1 MSSPVSGLRYEE
13 NQIGG
18 AFKSPQTEYIWEFI
32 INGNL
37 NKIVFINPKW
47 SGKNRLIK
55 NGVEVFDKKKD
66 GSFLKNFEI
75 DGHIFSILKYGEKYE
90 LRIDNQYF
98 NHLYNLEKNK
108 IFFQN
113 EDQKSKEQAEKK
125 DNQSKNIF
133 KYEGNKN
140 KEKHGILDFKIK
152 IDESNQNSGL
162 KKFKFGQGMAPRIDK
177 NKNIENTQN
186 NSSNNDDIFG
196 LGINNSKDE
205 EKEKNNNNINII
217 DDIFGYGN
225 NNNNANKN
233 ENNNNIDFLNFDS
246 NIANNNQTNNDNNQN
261 LNQNVK
267 STNEQLAD
275 IFNAFSQSNNND
287 TIKLSEEKKDE
298 NQININ
304 KEELAPS
311 SNNNNVNNNI
321 DLSQVDLIKEQIN
334 IENKA
339 ENNPDFGQ
347 INNKNN
353 IDNIGFGFKFIPQ
366 ESNNFENIEGF
377 KSSLPG
383 FDYETFNNLTKKEP
397 ETNNEKLDNKFGDL
411 FKK

>member
-18 AFKSPQTEYIWEFI
+18 AFKSPQTEYVWEFI

-108 IFFQN
+108 IFFQS
-113 EDQKSKEQAEKK
+113 EDQKSKEQEEKK

-186 NSSNNDDIFG
+186 NPSNNDDIFG
-196 LGINNSKDE
+196 LGIINNKDE

-246 NIANNNQTNNDNNQN
+246 NIANNNNLINNQN

-267 STNEQLAD
+267 STNEELAD

-287 TIKLSEEKKDE
+287 IIKLSEEKKDE

-311 SNNNNVNNNI
+311 SNNNNINNKI
-321 DLSQVDLIKEQIN
+321 DLSQLDLNKEQIN

-383 FDYETFNNLTKKEP
+383 FDYESFNNLTKKEP
-397 ETNNEKLDNKFGDL
+397 TTNNEKLDNKFGDL

>member
-37 NKIVFINPKW
+37 NKIVFINQKW

-186 NSSNNDDIFG
+186 NPSNNDDIFG

-246 NIANNNQTNNDNNQN
+246 NIANNNQTNNDNNQH

-267 STNEQLAD
+267 STNEELAD

-287 TIKLSEEKKDE
+287 IIKLSEEKKDE

-353 IDNIGFGFKFIPQ
+353 NDNIGFGFKFIPQ
-366 ESNNFENIEGF
+366 ESNNFENIKGF

-383 FDYETFNNLTKKEP
+383 FDYESFNNLTKKEP
-397 ETNNEKLDNKFGDL
+397 ATNNEKLDNKFGDL

>member
-1 MSSPVSGLRYEE
+1 MSSQVSGLHYEE

-18 AFKSPQTEYIWEFI
+18 AFKSSQTEYIWEFI
-32 INGNL
+32 INGKT
-37 NKIVFINPKW
+37 NKIVLINSKW
-47 SGKNRLIK
+47 SGKNRLLK

-75 DGHIFSILKYGEKYE
+75 DGHLFSILKYGEKYE

-108 IFFQN
+108 IFFQS
-113 EDQKSKEQAEKK
+113 EDQKSKEQEEKK
-125 DNQSKNIF
+125 DNQTKNIF

-186 NSSNNDDIFG
+186 NPSNNDDIFG

-246 NIANNNQTNNDNNQN
+246 NIANNNNQINNNNQN

-267 STNEQLAD
+267 STNEELAD
-275 IFNAFSQSNNND
+275 IFNAFSQNNNND
-287 TIKLSEEKKDE
+287 IIKLSEEKKDE

-304 KEELAPS
+304 KEELAPL
-311 SNNNNVNNNI
+311 SNNNNINNNI
-321 DLSQVDLIKEQIN
+321 DLSQVDLNKEQIN
-334 IENKA
+334 IENKT
-339 ENNPDFGQ
+339 ENIPDFGQ

-353 IDNIGFGFKFIPQ
+353 IDNTWFGFKFIPQ

-383 FDYETFNNLTKKEP
+383 FDYESFNNLTKKEP
-397 ETNNEKLDNKFGDL
+397 TTNNEKLDNKFGDL

>member
-37 NKIVFINPKW
+37 NKIVFINSKW

-108 IFFQN
+108 IFFQS
-113 EDQKSKEQAEKK
+113 EDQKSKEQEEKK

-162 KKFKFGQGMAPRIDK
+162 KKFKFGQGMASRIDK
-177 NKNIENTQN
+177 IKNIENKQN

-196 LGINNSKDE
+196 LGNNNKDEE
-205 EKEKNNNNINII
+205 EKEKNNNINII
-217 DDIFGYGN
+217 DDILGYGN
-225 NNNNANKN
+225 NNNNDKKN
-233 ENNNNIDFLNFDS
+233 
-246 NIANNNQTNNDNNQN
+246 
-261 LNQNVK
+261 
-267 STNEQLAD
+267 
-275 IFNAFSQSNNND
+275 
-287 TIKLSEEKKDE
+287 
-298 NQININ
+298 
-304 KEELAPS
+304 
-311 SNNNNVNNNI
+311 
-321 DLSQVDLIKEQIN
+321 
-334 IENKA
+334 
-339 ENNPDFGQ
+339 
-347 INNKNN
+347 
-353 IDNIGFGFKFIPQ
+353 
-366 ESNNFENIEGF
+366 
-377 KSSLPG
+377 
-383 FDYETFNNLTKKEP
+383 
-397 ETNNEKLDNKFGDL
+397 
-411 FKK
+411 